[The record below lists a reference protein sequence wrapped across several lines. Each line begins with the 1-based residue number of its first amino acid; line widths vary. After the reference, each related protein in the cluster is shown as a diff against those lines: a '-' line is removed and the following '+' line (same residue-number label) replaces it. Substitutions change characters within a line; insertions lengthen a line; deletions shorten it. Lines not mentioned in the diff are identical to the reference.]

1 MQWLIVEETK
11 PTLTVHKDQ
20 EVKSTLRLI
29 DEKGTSLEY
38 DQLVFKKI
46 LRIQMSNYLGFIY
59 NGVFLII
66 TIVRIACKTIGY
78 YCWTFRYSQSFGHVR
93 IILSNSCQGVWSS
106 ISREMD
112 FTKYKNSYQVFH
124 LPT

>member
-29 DEKGTSLEY
+29 EEKGTSLEPN
-38 DQLVFKKI
+38 QLVFKKI

-59 NGVFLII
+59 NLVSLII

-78 YCWTFRYSQSFGHVR
+78 YCWIFD
-93 IILSNSCQGVWSS
+93 ILNHLDMLG
-106 ISREMD
+106 
-112 FTKYKNSYQVFH
+112 SY
-124 LPT
+124 